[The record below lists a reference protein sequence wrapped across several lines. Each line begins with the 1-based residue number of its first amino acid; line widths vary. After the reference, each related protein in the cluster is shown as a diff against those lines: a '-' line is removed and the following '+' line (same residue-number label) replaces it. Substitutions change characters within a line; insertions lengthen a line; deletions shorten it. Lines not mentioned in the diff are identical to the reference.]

1 MSEIVP
7 FNDANLDR
15 EKDVKFSSG
24 LMVRLTGDRSIQV
37 LEVDGG
43 AHDGGICIRIFRP
56 TNDGKLSKLSFAL
69 SPDAATAL
77 TELLVERRKR

>member
-15 EKDVKFSSG
+15 EKDFKLTNG
-24 LMVRLTGDRSIQV
+24 LRAKLSDNRSI
-37 LEVDGG
+37 EVWDVTGG
-43 AHDGGICIRIFRP
+43 AHDGGICIRIFRH

-69 SPDAATAL
+69 STDAAAAL